1 MGKKRGREMKRE
13 GNVRGEGRNKEED
26 TAAERRGDDDQ
37 QRDGGT
43 EEGWGEIT
51 SCERAD
57 V

>member
-1 MGKKRGREMKRE
+1 MKRE